1 MPKLNSGVSEAT
13 AANPGFM
20 NSDDAANR
28 AMLYL
33 KLLADIFLTL
43 WWKNSIDL
51 LYQSYL
57 ANSFKFG
64 YNLCRKKT
72 MFLS

>member
-1 MPKLNSGVSEAT
+1 METINNHKKNRNFIFITQINSGASECS

-28 AMLYL
+28 AMVYL

-43 WWKNSIDL
+43 WWKTSIDI
-51 LYQSYL
+51 LYQS
-57 ANSFKFG
+57 
-64 YNLCRKKT
+64 
-72 MFLS
+72 